1 MTPASFPA
9 MFAEGWTLPKPDAF
23 LDYFLPLISPD
34 ATFRQPVFPDA
45 RGPAQIE
52 QMFRRLFVLFPD
64 LTCTVRRSAI
74 AGDVIFIESE
84 CTGSLGRTT
93 VRFDVCDRFVIDN
106 GMLADRRAFSDP
118 QPILLAI
125 LRRPAA
131 WPRAIRARCRRSWKF
146 PGVDR

>member
-52 QMFRRLFVLFPD
+52 QMFRRLFVLSP
-64 LTCTVRRSAI
+64 TSPAPSGVPPSPAMSSSS
-74 AGDVIFIESE
+74 ESE

-93 VRFDVCDRFVIDN
+93 VRFDVCDRFIIDN

-125 LRRPAA
+125 FRRPAA
-131 WPRAIRARCRRSWKF
+131 WPRAIRARTARQPAR
-146 PGVDR
+146 P